1 LKKIATIVRSFL
13 MLAVF
18 VSGSQNIVRAQTS
31 ESQTTGSPAGG
42 AATADSAANGAAA
55 PRPPAPVSPRRAA
68 EIRAIEKLNSWTVG
82 VAAGQLEGAPIRFAS
97 DIARVVD
104 DGDNLH
110 VLPIVTRGPAENL
123 EDLLYLKGVDVAI
136 INSDALEQFKS
147 VAPDIQKRITYIIS
161 LFPSELHVFVRPG
174 IRSLD
179 DLKGKKVNFN
189 TRGTAA
195 AYSGP
200 LIFDHL
206 GLDVQKTFI
215 PHQVALEQMKAGQD
229 DMEAVVFITSKPV
242 DAFLRGKWEGGF
254 HFVPIPFDP
263 ASLYLPAT
271 LTSGDYPQ
279 LIPQG
284 EEVQTI
290 AVPTIL
296 AAFNWP
302 KGSDRNKRVARL
314 TEYLFSRLDTLQ
326 GPGFHPKWKDVVLN
340 ARVPGLDR
348 LPAAQDW
355 LDRNGASRVVAASSG
370 DNGDP
375 GQPGSA
381 AVPASLEKQKLYQE
395 FLEWKRTHGK

>member
-1 LKKIATIVRSFL
+1 MTETN
-13 MLAVF
+13 
-18 VSGSQNIVRAQTS
+18 GD
-31 ESQTTGSPAGG
+31 QTTGSQAGG
-42 AATADSAANGAAA
+42 GETVDSHSGAAPSA
-55 PRPPAPVSPRRAA
+55 RAPVSPRRTA
-68 EIRAIEKLNSWTVG
+68 EMRATEKLNAWTVG
-82 VAAGQLEGAPIRFAS
+82 IAAGWLEGAPIRFAS
-97 DIARVVD
+97 DMARVVD

-123 EDLLYLKGVDVAI
+123 EDLLYLRGVDVAI

-147 VAPDIQKRITYIIS
+147 VVPDIQKRIAYILS
-161 LFPSELHVFVRPG
+161 LFPSELHVFVRPE
-174 IRSLD
+174 IKSLD
-179 DLKGKKVNFN
+179 DLRGKKVNFN
-189 TRGTAA
+189 TQGTAA

-215 PHQVALEQMKAGQD
+215 PHQVALEQMKSGQD

-242 DAFLRGKWEGGF
+242 DAFSHGKWEAGF
-254 HFVPIPFDP
+254 HFLPVPFDP

-279 LIPQG
+279 LIAPG
-284 EEVQTI
+284 EDVQTI
-290 AVPTIL
+290 AIPTIL

-348 LPAAQDW
+348 LPAAQEW

-370 DNGDP
+370 DRGDFGQAMP
-375 GQPGSA
+375 G
-381 AVPASLEKQKLYQE
+381 AVPADLEKQRLYQE

>member
-1 LKKIATIVRSFL
+1 MR
-13 MLAVF
+13 AV
-18 VSGSQNIVRAQTS
+18 
-31 ESQTTGSPAGG
+31 
-42 AATADSAANGAAA
+42 
-55 PRPPAPVSPRRAA
+55 
-68 EIRAIEKLNSWTVG
+68 EKLNSWTVG
-82 VAAGQLEGAPIRFAS
+82 VAAGQLEGAPIRFAA

-123 EDLLYLKGVDVAI
+123 EDLLYLRGVDVAI

-147 VAPDIQKRITYIIS
+147 VVPDIQKRITYILS
-161 LFPSELHVFVRPG
+161 LFPSELHVFVRPE
-174 IRSLD
+174 IKSLD

-189 TRGTAA
+189 TQGTAA

-242 DAFLRGKWEGGF
+242 DAFLRGKWEGGY
-254 HFVPIPFDP
+254 HFLPVPFDP

-284 EEVQTI
+284 EDVQTI
-290 AVPTIL
+290 AIPTIL

-326 GPGFHPKWKDVVLN
+326 GPGFHPKWKDVVIN

-370 DNGDP
+370 DGSDAGLPVP
-375 GQPGSA
+375 G
-381 AVPASLEKQKLYQE
+381 AVPANLEKQKLYQE
-395 FLEWKRTHGK
+395 FLEWKRAHGK

>member
-1 LKKIATIVRSFL
+1 MR
-13 MLAVF
+13 
-18 VSGSQNIVRAQTS
+18 
-31 ESQTTGSPAGG
+31 E
-42 AATADSAANGAAA
+42 
-55 PRPPAPVSPRRAA
+55 
-68 EIRAIEKLNSWTVG
+68 IEKLNSWTVG

-136 INSDALEQFKS
+136 INSDALEQFRA
-147 VAPDIQKRITYIIS
+147 VVPDIQKRITYILS
-161 LFPSELHVFVRPG
+161 LFPSELHVFVRPE
-174 IRSLD
+174 IKSSN

-189 TRGTAA
+189 TPGTAA

-206 GLDVQKTFI
+206 GLNVQKTFI
-215 PHQVALEQMKAGQD
+215 PHQVALEQMKAGQG

-242 DAFLRGKWEGGF
+242 DAFSHGKWDGGF
-254 HFVPIPFDP
+254 NFLPIPFDP
-263 ASLYLPAT
+263 DSLYLPAT

-284 EEVQTI
+284 EDIHTI
-290 AVPTIL
+290 AIPTIL

-355 LDRNGASRVVAASSG
+355 LDRNGASRVVATSSGETAIPGAPAVPLFRQIWKSRSCTRNSWIGSARMANEHGPAGSKPIASSG
-370 DNGDP
+370 DPHALCYESCGNRLCRSRDCRFDTNTHSLADHVHP
-375 GQPGSA
+375 NSA
-381 AVPASLEKQKLYQE
+381 AFGLEA
-395 FLEWKRTHGK
+395 HP

>member
-1 LKKIATIVRSFL
+1 
-13 MLAVF
+13 
-18 VSGSQNIVRAQTS
+18 
-31 ESQTTGSPAGG
+31 
-42 AATADSAANGAAA
+42 
-55 PRPPAPVSPRRAA
+55 VSPRRAA
-68 EIRAIEKLNSWTVG
+68 DLREIEKLNAWTVG
-82 VAAGQLEGAPIRFAS
+82 IAAGQLEGAPIRFAS

-136 INSDALEQFKS
+136 INSDALEQFRS
-147 VAPDIQKRITYIIS
+147 VGPDIQKRITYILS
-161 LFPSELHVFVRPG
+161 LFPSELHVFVRPE
-174 IRSLD
+174 IKSLD

-189 TRGTAA
+189 TAGTAA

-206 GLDVQKTFI
+206 GLKVQKTFI
-215 PHQVALEQMKAGQD
+215 PHQVALEQMKAGQG

-242 DAFLRGKWEGGF
+242 DAFSHGKWGEGF
-254 HFVPIPFDP
+254 HFLAIPFDP
-263 ASLYLPAT
+263 DSLYLPAT

-284 EEVQTI
+284 EDINTI
-290 AVPTIL
+290 AIPTIL

-355 LDRNGASRVVAASSG
+355 LDRNGASRVVATSSG
-370 DNGDP
+370 ETGNSRAPDT
-375 GQPGSA
+375 A
-381 AVPASLEKQKLYQE
+381 AIPANLEKQKLYPE
-395 FLEWKRTHGK
+395 FLDWKRAHGK

>member
-1 LKKIATIVRSFL
+1 
-13 MLAVF
+13 M
-18 VSGSQNIVRAQTS
+18 
-31 ESQTTGSPAGG
+31 
-42 AATADSAANGAAA
+42 
-55 PRPPAPVSPRRAA
+55 SPRRAA
-68 EIRAIEKLNSWTVG
+68 DIRQVEKLNAWTVG

-110 VLPIVTRGPAENL
+110 VLPIVTRGPGENL
-123 EDLLYLKGVDVAI
+123 EDLLYLRGVDVAI
-136 INSDALEQFKS
+136 INSDALEQFRS
-147 VAPDIQKRITYIIS
+147 AVPDLQKRITYILS
-161 LFPSELHVFVRPG
+161 LFPSELHVFVRPE
-174 IRSLD
+174 IKSLN

-206 GLDVQKTFI
+206 GLDVEKTFI
-215 PHQVALEQMKAGQD
+215 PHQVALEQMKSGQG

-242 DAFLRGKWEGGF
+242 DAFLRGKWEAGF
-254 HFVPIPFDP
+254 KFLPVPFDP
-263 ASLYLPAT
+263 SSFYLPAT

-279 LIPQG
+279 LIQQG
-284 EEVQTI
+284 QDVQTI
-290 AVPTIL
+290 AIPTIL

-340 ARVPGLDR
+340 ARVPGPGAPARGAGMARPQRRDAGCR
-348 LPAAQDW
+348 EVAWRRRQIERAGRPRGPGRPGEAEVVRGIPGMEADAWQMTAMLPPEYV
-355 LDRNGASRVVAASSG
+355 S
-370 DNGDP
+370 
-375 GQPGSA
+375 
-381 AVPASLEKQKLYQE
+381 
-395 FLEWKRTHGK
+395 